1 MAADLDEARNFLT
14 QIISATRSLTLEMGL
29 SVLHELGFES
39 GVEWLGEKFQE
50 QYGLRVKVSCEPL
63 PPSLDSAQI
72 TFLFRAVRELLTN
85 VTKHAQARHVLI
97 EVKTEDG
104 HFVLRVADDGVGFEV
119 SDLTEVAGFG
129 LFSIAERVSNQ
140 GDNMEVTSA
149 PGQGTMVAITFA
161 LAEEP

>member
-1 MAADLDEARNFLT
+1 MRPRNLLS

-104 HFVLRVADDGVGFEV
+104 HFVLRVADDGIGFEV
-119 SDLTEVAGFG
+119 SNTSPRWPASASSASPSG
-129 LFSIAERVSNQ
+129 AATRVGKWRSPRPR
-140 GDNMEVTSA
+140 TRA
-149 PGQGTMVAITFA
+149 PWWPSRLPSLKSLDKV
-161 LAEEP
+161 